1 MDGRCKR
8 AGDRGG
14 RVARATKIIPN
25 LYRDSVSLMQ
35 LSAALARLDGIE
47 QASAVI
53 ASPSNLA
60 LLREAGLL
68 GEAAIAAGPND
79 LLIALLGRD
88 EPALTVAMAAAAA
101 ALAEQPSQPRG
112 IHRSDGTAQHRHG

>member
-1 MDGRCKR
+1 
-8 AGDRGG
+8 
-14 RVARATKIIPN
+14 
-25 LYRDSVSLMQ
+25 
-35 LSAALARLDGIE
+35 
-47 QASAVI
+47 VI

-60 LLREAGLL
+60 LLREARLL

-112 IHRSDGTAQHRHG
+112 IHRSDGTAQHRHRA

>member
-1 MDGRCKR
+1 MLDLYEQLKISRCIHRSMGLAVR
-8 AGDRGG
+8 ARGVQGG
-14 RVARATKIIPN
+14 RVARATKIIRN

-47 QASAVI
+47 QALAVI

-88 EPALTVAMAAAAA
+88 EPA
-101 ALAEQPSQPRG
+101 
-112 IHRSDGTAQHRHG
+112 

>member
-1 MDGRCKR
+1 
-8 AGDRGG
+8 
-14 RVARATKIIPN
+14 
-25 LYRDSVSLMQ
+25 
-35 LSAALARLDGIE
+35 
-47 QASAVI
+47 VI

-79 LLIALLGRD
+79 LLIAVLGRD

-101 ALAEQPSQPRG
+101 ALAEQPFASSGNAPGQMAPRSIAIG
-112 IHRSDGTAQHRHG
+112 RETAPSANLALISTPGEYAKLLAAFGTTSFEFRRG